1 MLFVK
6 ILNNGITNTTKDK
19 LYPMVEVNCQ
29 LGFYDDNGVLF
40 PTRFLAVDDWSIID
54 NRKDRY

>member
-6 ILNNGITNTTKDK
+6 MLTDRIPNTTKDK
-19 LYPMVEVNCQ
+19 RYLMVEVNCQ

-40 PTRFLAVDDWSIID
+40 PTRFLEVDDWTILD
-54 NRKDRY
+54 DRKDRY